1 MDLHAL
7 TELLLRAER
16 HPDYHPDAKELAL
29 LEEATHRYPY
39 FAGPQTALA
48 LASDPNTEEGQEL
61 RLRAAMRGLGHPE
74 FDAAT
79 DGGEWVGF
87 YPAPAPDATPD
98 TESAIDTF
106 LNTYGQTSPEE
117 EELLNRLI
125 FNPVPDYGEIL
136 AREEQDNLPDAPED
150 EGDDS
155 PDARIAAFILERHPA
170 SKAIPATAE
179 EQPVREEPEQPA
191 TPPEP
196 HDESLLSESLAKI
209 YIKQGRYERAYEII
223 SGLNLKFPKK
233 SVYFADQLRF
243 LQKLII
249 NERAKTKNNTNSAA
263 GE

>member
-16 HPDYHPDAKELAL
+16 NPDFRPDAGELAL
-29 LEEATHRYPY
+29 LEEASHLYPY

-48 LASDPNTEEGQEL
+48 LASDPDTEEGREL

-74 FDAAT
+74 FEAAT
-79 DGGEWVGF
+79 SGGEWLGF
-87 YPAPAPDATPD
+87 YPAPESEPTPD

-106 LNTYGQTSPEE
+106 LSTYGQTSPEE

-136 AREEQDNLPDAPED
+136 AREEQDNLPEAPEAGD
-150 EGDDS
+150 EDS
-155 PDARIAAFILERHPA
+155 PEGRIAAFILERHPA
-170 SKAIPATAE
+170 SKSTGATAE
-179 EQPVREEPEQPA
+179 SGPATSTPEQPA
-191 TPPEP
+191 SAPEP
-196 HDESLLSESLAKI
+196 HDDSLLSESLAKI

-249 NERAKTKNNTNSAA
+249 NERAKTQNNTNSAA
-263 GE
+263 DE